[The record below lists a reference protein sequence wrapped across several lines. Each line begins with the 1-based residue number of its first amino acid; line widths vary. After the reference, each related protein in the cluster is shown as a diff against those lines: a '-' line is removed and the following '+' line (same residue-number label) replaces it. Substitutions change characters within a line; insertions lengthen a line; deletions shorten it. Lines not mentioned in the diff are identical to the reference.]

1 MLKQYIAEF
10 NSKFYLL
17 HKIKV
22 KMVRFREM
30 CFCALQ
36 LEKGQ
41 IFFAV
46 SKSLGLKWNFLRST
60 SGF

>member
-1 MLKQYIAEF
+1 MLNRYIAEF

-41 IFFAV
+41 
-46 SKSLGLKWNFLRST
+46 NFLLSRKVWN
-60 SGF
+60 